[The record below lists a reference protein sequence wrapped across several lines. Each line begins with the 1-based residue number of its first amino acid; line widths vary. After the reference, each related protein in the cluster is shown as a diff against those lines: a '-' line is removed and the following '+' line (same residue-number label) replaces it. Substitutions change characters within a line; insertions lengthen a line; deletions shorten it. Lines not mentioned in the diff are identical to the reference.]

1 MVRRIFAWQYPAFD
15 RTESS
20 GYAAAVFPIGSSNG
34 KLLQRSSRMKV
45 NDR

>member
-1 MVRRIFAWQYPAFD
+1 MLRPIFQGQYPAFD

-20 GYAAAVFPIGSSNG
+20 GYAAAVFPIRSING
-34 KLLQRSSRMKV
+34 NLPQRSSQMKV

>member
-1 MVRRIFAWQYPAFD
+1 MVGRIFAEHYTAFD

-20 GYAAAVFPIGSSNG
+20 GYAAAVFPIEGING
-34 KLLQRSSRMKV
+34 KLPPRSSLMKV